1 MGQLT
6 PLPIPLL
13 CSPESDEVMISRL
26 QKKNGERGGLG
37 AQGSQAGAPRGHSL
51 DTMVTRSD
59 PNSEGGQ
66 Q

>member
-1 MGQLT
+1 
-6 PLPIPLL
+6 
-13 CSPESDEVMISRL
+13 MISRL
-26 QKKNGERGGLG
+26 QKKKKKWGGGLQGLG